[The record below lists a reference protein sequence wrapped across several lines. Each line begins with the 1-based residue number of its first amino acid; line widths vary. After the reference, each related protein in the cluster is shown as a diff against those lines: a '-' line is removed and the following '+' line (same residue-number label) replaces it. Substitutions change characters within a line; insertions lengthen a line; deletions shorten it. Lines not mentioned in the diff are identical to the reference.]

1 MPDGL
6 KSIIEVEVVRTLRDT
21 LILCWTHDLTK
32 CISMGALKCFFIELR
47 RDDVLVEQLE
57 VRVKYNNYRE
67 ELSDFRFNRLL
78 YNLEVLGQLPDTPDK
93 VTATLLIRFY
103 EMSAQK
109 ELEIQDIK
117 ERVVWVPK
125 GEIELPAVYLD
136 LGRYKVGDAELY
148 VGIRTNLAQG
158 YIYPSYREGKKKY
171 LEYKEA
177 LKKVDDMDLGKFFE
191 VEDGAYLVEGDVV
204 HQEVE

>member
-109 ELEIQDIK
+109 ELEIQDI
-117 ERVVWVPK
+117 
-125 GEIELPAVYLD
+125 
-136 LGRYKVGDAELY
+136 
-148 VGIRTNLAQG
+148 RTNLAQG